1 MKMDYKWQD
10 LYVAAVLETDRSKLP
25 QLIAEAQAAIQVRV
39 GELSKNHM
47 GTPEERMA
55 IDSALGGL
63 RILSEEVPEPK
74 LHSSAESANP
84 R

>member
-10 LYVAAVLETDRSKLP
+10 LYVAAVLETNRSKLP
-25 QLIAEAQAAIQVRV
+25 QLIAEAQAAIQARV
-39 GELSKNHM
+39 SELSNDHM

-63 RILSEEVPEPK
+63 RILSEEVLESK
-74 LHSSAESANP
+74 LHSSAESANQ